1 MLRGAEGPWSPCEG
15 RGLQHAGRAQQH
27 PEGAGPAWGR
37 RRCTSGL
44 PTCLLRRAPGTA
56 RCWTPRQS
64 QRTGGRAVGP
74 QSTTGC
80 PWLRKGRCQCGGQP
94 ARPGKTPRPS
104 PVGTTAPQAHTLLP
118 GLPAASHCHEPPGT
132 FQDPS
137 HTRGLLRASAKAG
150 FCYRQDLI
158 RSTSGWSQT
167 WLGSPSL
174 GLVTSPARTQKG
186 RAGPRIPRGQAPSR
200 DREKQKC
207 PHGRNAG
214 AASTASRRPL
224 VIQLLTL

>member
-1 MLRGAEGPWSPCEG
+1 MPQGAEGPRSPCEG
-15 RGLQHAGRAQQH
+15 RSLQHAGHAQRC
-27 PEGAGPAWGR
+27 PEGAGPALGR
-37 RRCTSGL
+37 CRCTSGL
-44 PTCLLRRAPGTA
+44 PACLLRCAPRTA
-56 RCWTPRQS
+56 RCWTPHQS
-64 QRTGGRAVGP
+64 QRTGGWGVGP
-74 QSTTGC
+74 QSTTGR
-80 PWLRKGRCQCGGQP
+80 PWLWKGRCRCGASQPGQGRTP
-94 ARPGKTPRPS
+94 AQVPQEQPPPRPTPFFQAS
-104 PVGTTAPQAHTLLP
+104 PQL
-118 GLPAASHCHEPPGT
+118 SHCHDPPRT

-137 HTRGLLRASAKAG
+137 HTRGLLWASAKAG

-167 WLGSPSL
+167 RLGPPSL

-200 DREKQKC
+200 DGEKQKG
-207 PHGRNAG
+207 PHGRNAR